1 MSRRNF
7 DPSTNLE
14 TGKLAHL
21 TEKVGLGVFGQFIYL
36 NLQFMEKSDNANL
49 CRYDLTLF
57 PLEFPAEIYIGLEY
71 NFATVLK
78 H

>member
-14 TGKLAHL
+14 TGELAHL
-21 TEKVGLGVFGQFIYL
+21 TENEGLGVFGQFLYL
-36 NLQFMEKSDNANL
+36 NLQFMEKSDEKSNV

-57 PLEFPAEIYIGLEY
+57 PIRIRRR
-71 NFATVLK
+71 NM
-78 H
+78 